1 MAKMPY
7 FCAFTYDAGRVYNG
21 SRVAIIGIGDCGLG
35 IGHTIQ
41 LCGFGNQVFMFYYIH
56 SGNWLL
62 ITGVIGHAF
71 KTHT

>member
-1 MAKMPY
+1 MTKMPY
-7 FCAFTYDAGRVYNG
+7 FGAFAYRTRLVYDCGW
-21 SRVAIIGIGDCGLG
+21 VAIIGIGDWGLG

-62 ITGVIGHAF
+62 VTGVIGHAF
-71 KTHT
+71 KTHA